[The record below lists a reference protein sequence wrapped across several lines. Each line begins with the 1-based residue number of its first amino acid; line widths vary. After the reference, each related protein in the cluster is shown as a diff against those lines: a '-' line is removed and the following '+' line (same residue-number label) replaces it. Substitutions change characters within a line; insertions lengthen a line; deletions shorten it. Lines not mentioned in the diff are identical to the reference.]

1 LAGTQLIIASPAEAP
16 ASPAAEEPAPE
27 TPSIPPTPVAQV
39 ASLPPTPVAQ
49 VASLPPT
56 PVAPVAQVAPV
67 PAAPVAPSIPPTPVN
82 PVAPVIT
89 GPVATPAAPTPRPR
103 PPKVES
109 SEPTPNA
116 PKQDKSLV
124 VVLAAAVALGFLVTL
139 AGGVAMVL
147 HMRGQ
152 APEADPPPEA
162 SGGSLEALAEDPPA
176 PPEGG
181 VEVTVK
187 VSGEAKV
194 QWIKLN
200 QGDTTALKG
209 DDAGLTGVVAPGE
222 YELGVKVVGRPAA
235 AVPLTV
241 GDEGLN
247 LSCTLDKAGKGACEG
262 GAAPLTL
269 SPG

>member
-1 LAGTQLIIASPAEAP
+1 
-16 ASPAAEEPAPE
+16 
-27 TPSIPPTPVAQV
+27 
-39 ASLPPTPVAQ
+39 
-49 VASLPPT
+49 
-56 PVAPVAQVAPV
+56 
-67 PAAPVAPSIPPTPVN
+67 
-82 PVAPVIT
+82 
-89 GPVATPAAPTPRPR
+89 
-103 PPKVES
+103 
-109 SEPTPNA
+109 
-116 PKQDKSLV
+116 
-124 VVLAAAVALGFLVTL
+124 
-139 AGGVAMVL
+139 MVL